1 MFGTFTQSMGFGER
15 PAIKQTITAAN
26 LTTIF
31 GSANQLWYDFS
42 NAGSSAFSPLPIT
55 ITSGSNMTGAK
66 DISFVG
72 THGTNSVTNFKYA
85 TNQYGTLSAAD
96 LTAGG
101 HFTTNSTTSFLS
113 NLTGMT
119 VIVVCKPTVSSAT
132 FYLCNTDQG
141 DLQIY
146 YSGGKWNVKAAGGT
160 GVSPATL
167 SLNTWQIHSFVYNGG
182 GATSAQKLRYRYNKS
197 DQTLSI
203 SGTITATSGNSN
215 DNYVWGAS
223 DNSNVSPFK
232 GYIGEV
238 MLFNKALTA
247 GEVAAIETYLGGK
260 WGV

>member
-15 PAIKQTITAAN
+15 PSIKQTITAAN

-42 NAGSSAFSPLPIT
+42 NAGSSAYSPLPIT
-55 ITSGSNMTGAK
+55 VTNGASMTGAK
-66 DISFVG
+66 DISFAG
-72 THGTNSVTNFKYA
+72 THGTNSVANFKYA
-85 TNQYGTLSAAD
+85 TNQYGTLSAAN

-101 HFTTNSTTSFLS
+101 YFNTNSTTSFLS
-113 NLTGMT
+113 GLAGMT
-119 VIVVCKPTVSSAT
+119 VIVVCKPTAT
-132 FYLCNTDQG
+132 ATSFYLCNTDQG
-141 DLQIY
+141 DLQIF
-146 YSGGKWNVKAAGGT
+146 YSGGVWNVKAAGGT
-160 GVSPATL
+160 GVSGATL

-182 GATSAQKLRYRYNKS
+182 GATSAQKLRYRYNKA

-203 SGTITATSGNSN
+203 SGTITPTSGNSN
-215 DNYVWGAS
+215 DNYVWGAKDTS
-223 DNSNVSPFK
+223 SSTPFK

-238 MLFNKALTA
+238 MLFNRALTA